1 MENNDIMNFT
11 NIIENND
18 NLKPMV
24 DAIEQI
30 MEIPE
35 ENLNDETVEVIIGMT
50 QGAFTKRMRDVSIDE
65 LIKNFEEENL
75 THAMAVDRIETTKTV
90 IQEAIDTL
98 KPSEKKRQILEGIF
112 TIFYDIFDDVIERY
126 HNYNIILPIKLDE
139 GAITPTYAHD
149 TDACADLY
157 AADDITLS
165 AHTFSNMVRTGV
177 HIALPEGW
185 MAMIFPRSSIGAKTQ
200 NRLSNSVGI
209 IDSEYRGQLGVLY
222 DNLSDSDYEIKAG
235 DRVAQMLVMPSYK
248 FKANVVDILPT
259 SNRGEGGFGSTG
271 K

>member
-1 MENNDIMNFT
+1 MADINMNDFADMIS
-11 NIIENND
+11 ND
-18 NLKPMV
+18 KNLQPLM
-24 DAIEQI
+24 DALEQI
-30 MEIPE
+30 MSIPE
-35 ENLNDETVEVIIGMT
+35 EALNDTNIEIMLGMVN
-50 QGAFTKRMRDVSIDE
+50 GAFTENLRNESIDSIVEEFERQGLTRAQAKEDIENSKQAISDSIDE
-65 LIKNFEEENL
+65 L
-75 THAMAVDRIETTKTV
+75 
-90 IQEAIDTL
+90 Q
-98 KPSEKKRQILEGIF
+98 PSARKRQILDGIF
-112 TIFYDIFDDVIERY
+112 SVFYDVFDTALEKY
-126 HNYNIILPIKLDE
+126 HNYNIVLPIKLDD
-139 GAITPTYAHD
+139 GATVPTYAHD

-157 AADDITLS
+157 AADDMVLP

-222 DNLSDSDYEIKAG
+222 DNLSDSDYTIKTG

-248 FKANVVDILPT
+248 FKANVVDILPA
-259 SNRGEGGFGSTG
+259 SERGEGGFGSTG

>member
-1 MENNDIMNFT
+1 MENNFANFADMVSNDENLQPIM
-11 NIIENND
+11 D
-18 NLKPMV
+18 V
-24 DAIEQI
+24 IEQI
-30 MEIPE
+30 MAIPE
-35 ENLNDETVEVIIGMT
+35 DSLNNESIDVITGMIS
-50 QGAFTKRMRDVSIDE
+50 GAFTDKIRNASINE
-65 LIKNFEEENL
+65 MIKNFEEEGL
-75 THAMAVDRIETTKTV
+75 TREAVHENIESSKMAIK
-90 IQEAIDTL
+90 EAIDEL
-98 KPSEKKRQILEGIF
+98 KPSANKRQILESIF
-112 TIFYDIFDDVIERY
+112 SIFYDIFDAALECY
-126 HNYNIILPIKLDE
+126 HNYNIVLPIKLDD
-139 GAITPTYAHD
+139 GATVPTYAHE

-157 AADDITLS
+157 AADDMVLP

-222 DNLSDSDYEIKAG
+222 DNLSDSDYQIKAG

-248 FKANVVDILPT
+248 FKADVVDILPA
-259 SNRGEGGFGSTG
+259 SDRGEGGFGSTG

>member
-1 MENNDIMNFT
+1 MERDFSNIADMLSEDKNLQPIM
-11 NIIENND
+11 
-18 NLKPMV
+18 

-30 MEIPE
+30 MAIPE
-35 ENLNDETVEVIIGMT
+35 ESLTDENIDIITGMIT
-50 QGAFTKRMRDVSIDE
+50 GAFTDKIRNESVKEMIKTFEEEGLTRPAAKEAIESSKTAINETIDE
-65 LIKNFEEENL
+65 LKVSARK
-75 THAMAVDRIETTKTV
+75 HK
-90 IQEAIDTL
+90 
-98 KPSEKKRQILEGIF
+98 IF
-112 TIFYDIFDDVIERY
+112 DSIFSIFYDIFDKALEQY
-126 HNYNIILPIKLDE
+126 HNYNIVLPIKLDE
-139 GAITPTYAHD
+139 GAIVPTYAHE

-157 AADDITLS
+157 AADDMTIP
-165 AHTFSNMVRTGV
+165 AHTFSNMIRTGV

-185 MAMIFPRSSIGAKTQ
+185 MAMIFPRSSIGAKTP

-248 FKANVVDILPT
+248 FKADVVDILPA
-259 SNRGEGGFGSTG
+259 SDRGEGGFGSTG

>member
-1 MENNDIMNFT
+1 MENNFANFADMVSNDENLQPIM
-11 NIIENND
+11 D
-18 NLKPMV
+18 V
-24 DAIEQI
+24 IEQI
-30 MEIPE
+30 MAIPE
-35 ENLNDETVEVIIGMT
+35 DSLNNESIDVITGMIS
-50 QGAFTKRMRDVSIDE
+50 GAFTDKIRNASINE
-65 LIKNFEEENL
+65 MIKNFEEEGL
-75 THAMAVDRIETTKTV
+75 TREAVHENIESSKTA
-90 IQEAIDTL
+90 IKEAIDEL
-98 KPSEKKRQILEGIF
+98 KPSANKRQILESIF
-112 TIFYDIFDDVIERY
+112 SIFYDIFDAALECY
-126 HNYNIILPIKLDE
+126 HNYNIVLPIKLDD
-139 GAITPTYAHD
+139 GATVPTYAHE

-157 AADDITLS
+157 AADDMVLP

-222 DNLSDSDYEIKAG
+222 DNLSDSDYQIKAG

-248 FKANVVDILPT
+248 FKADVVDILPA
-259 SNRGEGGFGSTG
+259 SDRGEGGFGSTG

>member
-1 MENNDIMNFT
+1 MET
-11 NIIENND
+11 RNIDLAELFETTPALAPLMD
-18 NLKPMV
+18 TV
-24 DAIEQI
+24 QEI
-30 MEIPE
+30 MEFPE
-35 ENLNDETVEVIIGMT
+35 DKLVGVTADVISGMVK
-50 QGAFTKRMRDVSIDE
+50 GAFTDKVKEDSINEVITGFDSNGLNRVNAIE
-65 LIKNFEEENL
+65 
-75 THAMAVDRIETTKTV
+75 AVD
-90 IQEAIDTL
+90 EAKRAMSEYIDAL
-98 KPSEKKRQILEGIF
+98 KPSPSKRQILESIF
-112 TIFYDIFDDVIERY
+112 QIFYDIFDEAIDRY
-126 HNYNIILPIKLDE
+126 HNYNIVLPIVLDE
-139 GAITPTYAHD
+139 GATVPTYAHD

-248 FKANVVDILPT
+248 FKANVVDILPA
-259 SNRGEGGFGSTG
+259 SDRGEGGFGSTG

>member
-1 MENNDIMNFT
+1 MEKNFENFADMISND
-11 NIIENND
+11 D
-18 NLKPMV
+18 NLQPFME
-24 DAIEQI
+24 AIESI
-30 MEIPE
+30 MSIPE
-35 ENLNDETVEVIIGMT
+35 ESLTEETSEIIIGMIN
-50 QGAFTKRMRDVSIDE
+50 GAFTDKIRNDSINE
-65 LIKNFEEENL
+65 LVKNFEEEGISR
-75 THAMAVDRIETTKTV
+75 AVATENINASKKALE
-90 IQEAIDTL
+90 EAINEL
-98 KPSEKKRQILEGIF
+98 KPSARKRELLNGIF
-112 TIFYDIFDDVIERY
+112 STFYDIFDAALERY
-126 HNYNIILPIKLDE
+126 HNYNIVLPIKLDE
-139 GAITPTYAHD
+139 GAIAPTYAHD

-157 AADDITLS
+157 AADNIKLP
-165 AHTFSNMVRTGV
+165 AHTFSNMIRTGV

-248 FKANVVDILPT
+248 FKANIVDILPA
-259 SNRGEGGFGSTG
+259 SERGEGGFGSTG

>member
-1 MENNDIMNFT
+1 MENNFANFADMVSNDENLQPIM
-11 NIIENND
+11 D
-18 NLKPMV
+18 V
-24 DAIEQI
+24 IEQI
-30 MEIPE
+30 MAIPE
-35 ENLNDETVEVIIGMT
+35 DSLNNESIDVITGMIS
-50 QGAFTKRMRDVSIDE
+50 GAFTDKIRNASINE
-65 LIKNFEEENL
+65 MIKNFEEEGL
-75 THAMAVDRIETTKTV
+75 TREAVHENIESSKTA
-90 IQEAIDTL
+90 IKEAIDEL
-98 KPSEKKRQILEGIF
+98 KPSANKRQILESIF
-112 TIFYDIFDDVIERY
+112 SIFYDIFDAALECY
-126 HNYNIILPIKLDE
+126 HNYNIILPIKLDD
-139 GAITPTYAHD
+139 GATVPTYAHE

-157 AADDITLS
+157 AADDMVLP

-222 DNLSDSDYEIKAG
+222 DNLSDSDYQIKAG

-248 FKANVVDILPT
+248 FKADVVDILPA
-259 SNRGEGGFGSTG
+259 SDRGEGGFGSTG

>member
-1 MENNDIMNFT
+1 MERDFSNVADMLSEDKNLQPIM
-11 NIIENND
+11 
-18 NLKPMV
+18 

-30 MEIPE
+30 MAIPE
-35 ENLNDETVEVIIGMT
+35 ESLTDENIDIITGMIT
-50 QGAFTKRMRDVSIDE
+50 GAFTDKIRNESVKEMIKTFEEEGLTRPAAKETIESSKTAINKAIDE
-65 LIKNFEEENL
+65 LKVS
-75 THAMAVDRIETTKTV
+75 AR
-90 IQEAIDTL
+90 
-98 KPSEKKRQILEGIF
+98 KRKIF
-112 TIFYDIFDDVIERY
+112 DSIFSIFYDIFDRALEQY
-126 HNYNIILPIKLDE
+126 HNYNIVLPIKLDE
-139 GAITPTYAHD
+139 GAIVPTYAHE

-157 AADDITLS
+157 AADDITIP
-165 AHTFSNMVRTGV
+165 AHTFSNMIRTGV

-185 MAMIFPRSSIGAKTQ
+185 MAMIFPRSSIGAKTP

-248 FKANVVDILPT
+248 FKADVVDILPA
-259 SNRGEGGFGSTG
+259 SDRGEGGFGSTG

>member
-1 MENNDIMNFT
+1 MENNFADIISSDT
-11 NIIENND
+11 NLQPLMD
-18 NLKPMV
+18 V
-24 DAIEQI
+24 IEQI
-30 MEIPE
+30 MGIPE
-35 ENLNDETVEVIIGMT
+35 ENLTEENIDIIAGMIT
-50 QGAFTKRMRDVSIDE
+50 GAFTDKIRNESVNEMV
-65 LIKNFEEENL
+65 KNFEDENL
-75 THAMAVDRIETTKTV
+75 SRAAARENVEASKLAID
-90 IQEAIDTL
+90 EAINEL
-98 KPSEKKRQILEGIF
+98 KPSANKRRLFDEIF
-112 TIFYDIFDDVIERY
+112 SIFYNIFDAALERY
-126 HNYNIILPIKLDE
+126 HNYNIVLPIKLDE
-139 GAITPTYAHD
+139 GATVPTYAHE

-157 AADDITLS
+157 AAENITLP
-165 AHTFSNMVRTGV
+165 AHSFSNMVKTGV

-248 FKANVVDILPT
+248 FKADVVDILPA
-259 SNRGEGGFGSTG
+259 SERGEGGFGSTG

>member
-1 MENNDIMNFT
+1 MEKDFSNIADMLSEDKNLQPIM
-11 NIIENND
+11 
-18 NLKPMV
+18 

-30 MEIPE
+30 MAIPE
-35 ENLNDETVEVIIGMT
+35 ESLTDENIDIITGMIT
-50 QGAFTKRMRDVSIDE
+50 GAFTNKIRNESVKEMV
-65 LIKNFEEENL
+65 KNFEEEGL
-75 THAMAVDRIETTKTV
+75 TRTAAKEAIKSSK
-90 IQEAIDTL
+90 IAINEAIDEL
-98 KPSEKKRQILEGIF
+98 KVSARKRKIF
-112 TIFYDIFDDVIERY
+112 DSIFSIFYDIFDRALEQY
-126 HNYNIILPIKLDE
+126 HNYNIVLPIKLDE
-139 GAITPTYAHD
+139 GAIVPTYAHETD
-149 TDACADLY
+149 TCADLY
-157 AADDITLS
+157 AADDMTLP
-165 AHTFSNMVRTGV
+165 ANTFSNMIRTGV

-248 FKANVVDILPT
+248 FKADVVDILPA
-259 SNRGEGGFGSTG
+259 SDRGEGGFGSTG

>member
-1 MENNDIMNFT
+1 MENNDFMNFADMVS
-11 NIIENND
+11 NDENLQPMIEA
-18 NLKPMV
+18 M
-24 DAIEQI
+24 EQI
-30 MEIPE
+30 MQIPE
-35 ENLNDETVEVIIGMT
+35 ETLNDNMVEVMIGMVT
-50 QGAFTKRMRDVSIDE
+50 GAFTDKLRKESINE
-65 LIKNFEEENL
+65 MIKSFEEENL
-75 THAMAVDRIETTKTV
+75 TRADATERIAASKKAFE
-90 IQEAIDTL
+90 EAIDEL
-98 KPSEKKRQILEGIF
+98 KPSERKRRIFEGIF
-112 TIFYDIFDDVIERY
+112 SIFYDIFDRALEQY
-126 HNYNIILPIKLDE
+126 HNYNIELPIKLDE
-139 GAITPTYAHD
+139 GATVPTYAHD

-157 AADDITLS
+157 AADDMVLP
-165 AHTFSNMVRTGV
+165 AHSFSNMVRTGV

-235 DRVAQMLVMPSYK
+235 DRVAQMLIMPSYK
-248 FKANVVDILPT
+248 FKASVVDILPT

>member
-1 MENNDIMNFT
+1 MENNDFMNFADMVS
-11 NIIENND
+11 NDEN
-18 NLKPMV
+18 LQPMM

-30 MEIPE
+30 MAIPE
-35 ENLNDETVEVIIGMT
+35 ETLNDETVEVIIGMT
-50 QGAFTKRMRDVSIDE
+50 QGAFTQKLRNDSVNE
-65 LIKNFEEENL
+65 LIKNFDEEGLSKTAAAE
-75 THAMAVDRIETTKTV
+75 RIEASKTA
-90 IQEAIDTL
+90 IKEAIDEL
-98 KPSEKKRQILEGIF
+98 KPSDRKRHIFEGIF
-112 TIFYDIFDDVIERY
+112 SIFYDIFDAALEQY
-126 HNYNIILPIKLDE
+126 HNYNIILPIKLDD
-139 GAITPTYAHD
+139 GATVPTYAHD

-157 AADDITLS
+157 AADDMVLP
-165 AHTFSNMVRTGV
+165 AHTFSNMVRTSV

-209 IDSEYRGQLGVLY
+209 IDSEYRGQLGILY

-259 SNRGEGGFGSTG
+259 SERGEGGFGSTG

>member
-1 MENNDIMNFT
+1 MENNFT
-11 NIIENND
+11 NFADMVSNDEN
-18 NLKPMV
+18 LQPIM

-30 MEIPE
+30 MAIPE
-35 ENLNDETVEVIIGMT
+35 DSLNNESIDVMIGMIS
-50 QGAFTKRMRDVSIDE
+50 GAFTDKIRNDSINE
-65 LIKNFEEENL
+65 MIKNFEEEGL
-75 THAMAVDRIETTKTV
+75 TRAIARENIESSK
-90 IQEAIDTL
+90 IAIKEAIDEL
-98 KPSEKKRQILEGIF
+98 KPSANKRQILEGIF
-112 TIFYDIFDDVIERY
+112 SIFYDIFDAALERY
-126 HNYNIILPIKLDE
+126 HNYNIVLPIKLDE
-139 GAITPTYAHD
+139 GATVPTYAHE

-157 AADDITLS
+157 AADDTVLS
-165 AHTFSNMVRTGV
+165 AHTFSNMIRTGV

-222 DNLSDSDYEIKAG
+222 DNLSDSDYQIKAG

-248 FKANVVDILPT
+248 FKADVVDILPA
-259 SNRGEGGFGSTG
+259 SDRGEGGFGSTG

>member
-1 MENNDIMNFT
+1 MKGDIVPVKERYTEYGKDWVKRYSDNGMM
-11 NIIENND
+11 IE
-18 NLKPMV
+18 
-24 DAIEQI
+24 
-30 MEIPE
+30 
-35 ENLNDETVEVIIGMT
+35 
-50 QGAFTKRMRDVSIDE
+50 RDGE
-65 LIKNFEEENL
+65 LYSE
-75 THAMAVDRIETTKTV
+75 AVD
-90 IQEAIDTL
+90 EAKRAMSEYIDAL
-98 KPSEKKRQILEGIF
+98 KPSPSKRQILESIF
-112 TIFYDIFDDVIERY
+112 QIFYDIFDEAIDRY
-126 HNYNIILPIKLDE
+126 HNYNIVLPIVLDE
-139 GAITPTYAHD
+139 GAAVPTYAHD

-157 AADDITLS
+157 AADDVTLS

-259 SNRGEGGFGSTG
+259 SDRGEGGFGSTG

>member
-1 MENNDIMNFT
+1 MENNFT
-11 NIIENND
+11 NFADMVSNDEN
-18 NLKPMV
+18 LQPIM

-30 MEIPE
+30 MAIPE
-35 ENLNDETVEVIIGMT
+35 DSLNNESIDVMIGMIS
-50 QGAFTKRMRDVSIDE
+50 GAFTDKIRNASINE
-65 LIKNFEEENL
+65 MIKNFEEEGL
-75 THAMAVDRIETTKTV
+75 TREAVHENIESSKMAIK
-90 IQEAIDTL
+90 EAIDEL
-98 KPSEKKRQILEGIF
+98 KPSANKRQILESIF
-112 TIFYDIFDDVIERY
+112 SIFYDIFDAALECY
-126 HNYNIILPIKLDE
+126 HNYNIVLPIKLDD
-139 GAITPTYAHD
+139 GATVPTYAHK

-157 AADDITLS
+157 AADDMVLP
-165 AHTFSNMVRTGV
+165 AHSFSNMVKTGV

-222 DNLSDSDYEIKAG
+222 DNLSDSDYQIKSG

-248 FKANVVDILPT
+248 FKADVVDILPA
-259 SNRGEGGFGSTG
+259 SDRGEGGFGSTG

>member
-1 MENNDIMNFT
+1 MENNFANFADMVSNDENLQPIM
-11 NIIENND
+11 D
-18 NLKPMV
+18 V
-24 DAIEQI
+24 IEQI
-30 MEIPE
+30 MAIPE
-35 ENLNDETVEVIIGMT
+35 DSLNNESIDVITGMIS
-50 QGAFTKRMRDVSIDE
+50 GAFTDKIRNASINE
-65 LIKNFEEENL
+65 MIKNFEEEGL
-75 THAMAVDRIETTKTV
+75 TREAVHENIESSKAA
-90 IQEAIDTL
+90 IKEAIDEL
-98 KPSEKKRQILEGIF
+98 KPSANKRQILESIF
-112 TIFYDIFDDVIERY
+112 SIFYDIFDAALECY
-126 HNYNIILPIKLDE
+126 HNYNIILPIKLDD
-139 GAITPTYAHD
+139 GAIVPTYAHE

-157 AADDITLS
+157 AADDMVLP

-222 DNLSDSDYEIKAG
+222 DNLSDSDYQIKAG

-248 FKANVVDILPT
+248 FKADVVDILPA
-259 SNRGEGGFGSTG
+259 SDRGEGGFGSTG

>member
-1 MENNDIMNFT
+1 MENDFSNLADMLTNDA
-11 NIIENND
+11 
-18 NLKPMV
+18 NLQPVM

-30 MEIPE
+30 MAIPE
-35 ENLNDETVEVIIGMT
+35 ENLTDENIDVIIGMIT
-50 QGAFTKRMRDVSIDE
+50 GAFTDKIRSESVKEM
-65 LIKNFEEENL
+65 LKNFEEEGL
-75 THAMAVDRIETTKTV
+75 TRSAANEVIESSK
-90 IQEAIDTL
+90 IAINEAIDEL
-98 KPSEKKRQILEGIF
+98 KASERKRKIFDGIF
-112 TIFYDIFDDVIERY
+112 SIFYDIFDKALEQY
-126 HNYNIILPIKLDE
+126 HNYNIVLPIKLDE
-139 GAITPTYAHD
+139 GAIVPTYAHE

-157 AADDITLS
+157 AADDMTLP
-165 AHTFSNMVRTGV
+165 AHTFSNMIRTGV

-222 DNLSDSDYEIKAG
+222 DNLSDSDYKIKAG

-248 FKANVVDILPT
+248 FKADVVDILPA
-259 SNRGEGGFGSTG
+259 SDRGEGGFGSTG

>member
-1 MENNDIMNFT
+1 MENNFT
-11 NIIENND
+11 NFADLVSMDENLQPLMD
-18 NLKPMV
+18 V
-24 DAIEQI
+24 IEQI
-30 MEIPE
+30 MAIPE
-35 ENLNDETVEVIIGMT
+35 ESLNESTIDVMTGMIM
-50 QGAFTKRMRDVSIDE
+50 GAFTNNIRNESIKEMLKNFENEGLTRAAAMESIEASKIAIKEAIDE
-65 LIKNFEEENL
+65 L
-75 THAMAVDRIETTKTV
+75 
-90 IQEAIDTL
+90 
-98 KPSEKKRQILEGIF
+98 KPSPSKRQILENIF
-112 TIFYDIFDDVIERY
+112 SIFYDIFDQALERY
-126 HNYNIILPIKLDE
+126 HNYNITLPIKLDE
-139 GAITPTYAHD
+139 GAIVPTYAHE

-157 AADDITLS
+157 AADDMTLP

-222 DNLSDSDYEIKAG
+222 DNLSDSDYQIKAG

-248 FKANVVDILPT
+248 FKTDVVDILPV
-259 SNRGEGGFGSTG
+259 SERGEGGFGSTG

>member
-1 MENNDIMNFT
+1 MNEDIMNFADLLAS
-11 NIIENND
+11 NKE
-18 NLKPMV
+18 LKPIA
-24 DAIEQI
+24 DLIEQL

-35 ENLNDETVEVIIGMT
+35 EALTDELIDVLEGMIN
-50 QGAFTKRMRDVSIDE
+50 GAFTERALNDSLEGV
-65 LIKNFEEENL
+65 LNGFENEQY
-75 THAMAVDRIETTKTV
+75 TRAQAAYAVKTTKNE
-90 IQEAIDTL
+90 INALIDSL
-98 KPSEKKRQILEGIF
+98 EPSEARRQLLNAVFSSFYKVLDKALEQ
-112 TIFYDIFDDVIERY
+112 Y
-126 HNYNIILPIKLDE
+126 HNYNIELPIKLDD
-139 GAITPTYAHD
+139 GAIVPTYAHD

-157 AADDITLS
+157 AADDMVLP

-222 DNLSDSDYEIKAG
+222 DNLSDSDYPIKAG
-235 DRVAQMLVMPSYK
+235 DRIAQMLILPSYK
-248 FKANVVDILPT
+248 FKANVVDVLPAST
-259 SNRGEGGFGSTG
+259 RGEGGFGSTG